1 MSTTMLQIRNL
12 TPDLHRRLKIRA
24 ATEGVSMSEFVL
36 REIRK
41 SLDRPSRAEVLARIR
56 AEPVRNLGRRAADLV
71 RADRDSR

>member
-56 AEPVRNLGRRAADLV
+56 AEPVRDLGRRAADLV
-71 RADRDSR
+71 RADRESR

>member
-56 AEPVRNLGRRAADLV
+56 AEPVRNLGCRAADLV